1 MRNILDRIL
10 ARHTAVVVTDEW
22 DRPTGETAQVPA
34 NAAAVRLRDRAM
46 AAVSFD
52 TATDNTDW

>member
-10 ARHTAVVVTDEW
+10 ARHTVTAVTDEW
-22 DRPTGETAQVPA
+22 DRLTGETVLVPT

-46 AAVSFD
+46 SAITFD
-52 TATDNTDW
+52 TPADDTDW